1 MEFVDQQ
8 CSRGINHFHIIK
20 LLWLVYE
27 ERQDSEA
34 LSFILYCIQRPQD
47 ILRYTLHQVMR
58 PQSRKTSIERRLEKL
73 PQYRDALITV
83 YKTRLRESLE

>member
-1 MEFVDQQ
+1 
-8 CSRGINHFHIIK
+8 
-20 LLWLVYE
+20 LWLVYE

-34 LSFILYCIQRPQD
+34 LSFILYCIRRPQD

-58 PQSRKTSIERRLEKL
+58 PQMVKTSIERRLEKL

-83 YKTRLRESLE
+83 YKNRLQEAID